1 MITKVAPNVWKISA
15 DGNVYLLE
23 KEKTL
28 IDTGSRENRIL
39 LEQFLSK
46 VIPLDQIENVI
57 FTHLHY
63 DHIGNFDLF
72 KNAKFFASPDEIR
85 DFHKDPMGTVLHQE
99 ILDMFKVELH
109 PITELDLDMKVIS
122 SPGHT
127 RGSICILYG
136 DIMFTGDVVFQ
147 TCVGRTDL
155 PTSDPKRAQQSINN
169 LLNYSYKIMCPGHDY

>member
-15 DGNVYLLE
+15 DSNVYLLE

-28 IDTGSRENRIL
+28 IDAGSRDMRFL

-46 VIPLDQIENVI
+46 VLGLEQIENVI

-72 KNAKFFASPDEIR
+72 KNAKFYASPAEIE
-85 DFHKDPMGTVLHQE
+85 DFIKDPIGTVIQKDV
-99 ILDMFKVELH
+99 LDMFKVNLH
-109 PITELDLDMKVIS
+109 PITKLNLDLKVIS

-127 RGSICILYG
+127 RGSICILYE
-136 DIMFTGDVVFQ
+136 DILFTGDVVFKNG
-147 TCVGRTDL
+147 VGRTDL
-155 PTSDPKRAQQSINN
+155 PTSAPRQAQKSINN
-169 LLNYSYKIMCPGHDY
+169 LLNYNYKIMCPGHDY